1 MATFPIAKLLP
12 ALELN
17 PGNRSQNLAE
27 ITGSVKGLIFALAPP
42 PVTLCAS
49 YDEKRLSSRIC
60 FSPFLPQFLSNLEP
74 TLCTCVAAE
83 AEVDV

>member
-1 MATFPIAKLLP
+1 MATSPIAKLLP

-42 PVTLCAS
+42 PVTLCS
-49 YDEKRLSSRIC
+49 SFDEKMLSS
-60 FSPFLPQFLSNLEP
+60 NL
-74 TLCTCVAAE
+74 LRCNSCTSFTSYAVYLLQ
-83 AEVDV
+83 

>member
-27 ITGSVKGLIFALAPP
+27 ITGSVKGLIFALTSP
-42 PVTLCAS
+42 PVTLRTS
-49 YDEKRLSSRIC
+49 YPGEKRLSIC
-60 FSPFLPQFLSNLEP
+60 F
-74 TLCTCVAAE
+74 
-83 AEVDV
+83 

>member
-1 MATFPIAKLLP
+1 MATSPIAKLLP

-42 PVTLCAS
+42 PVTLCS
-49 YDEKRLSSRIC
+49 SFDEKMLSSNLLRCTSCTFYIC
-60 FSPFLPQFLSNLEP
+60 YIVYLLR
-74 TLCTCVAAE
+74 CVALTMRRG
-83 AEVDV
+83 